1 MRKLV
6 RTLTVIL
13 GMTFFTAAI
22 AADATAKHSTLS
34 HGTAF
39 QIPFHGI
46 ALQIVQKQ
54 MIFDRTN
61 VESASVIKLTKF
73 APYFKDKYGV
83 HLILNSL
90 GAKQFS
96 EMTNKGK
103 RTIDQATVNGN
114 LAHSLQLM
122 GPAVGYNVTVPFPSK
137 EKAEQCI
144 KNLGLKK

>member
-13 GMTFFTAAI
+13 VMTFFTAAI

-39 QIPFHGI
+39 
-46 ALQIVQKQ
+46 QIVQKQ

-103 RTIDQATVNGN
+103 RTIDQA
-114 LAHSLQLM
+114 
-122 GPAVGYNVTVPFPSK
+122 
-137 EKAEQCI
+137 
-144 KNLGLKK
+144 